1 MILYC
6 QSNLKEIKHLLEQI
20 NKNSYI
26 QPLTYLSG
34 SSIGQ
39 HVRHILEFYQCL
51 IASQKTG
58 IVNYDARL
66 RNLQIEMDVNYS
78 IDVIRQLVNEIDEID
93 LNQSLNLEGN
103 FAHQDNS
110 QTSISTSFDRE
121 LAYCLEH
128 SIHHQALIKVGLK
141 EMEIDHL
148 INQNFGV
155 APATIRYQK
164 QCAQ

>member
-1 MILYC
+1 MIHYC
-6 QSNLKEIKHLLEQI
+6 QSNLKEIKQLLEQI
-20 NKNSYI
+20 NKNSYT

-58 IVNYDARL
+58 VVNYDARL
-66 RNLQIEMDVNYS
+66 RNLQIEIDVNYS
-78 IDVIRQLVNEIDEID
+78 IENIHQIIMELNQID
-93 LNQSLNLEGN
+93 LHQNLSLEGN
-103 FAHQDNS
+103 FTHQENT
-110 QTSISTSFDRE
+110 QTSISTSYQRE

-141 EMEIDHL
+141 EMEIDHI